1 MGVGVGGCGGGGG
14 SGLGESLAVLVMQK
28 HSILSGAC
36 PPSTGAGFSVSSQ
49 ENLDPPLVEDSRQKE
64 ACCFSVE
71 RGLDP
76 PIQTIDQ

>member
-1 MGVGVGGCGGGGG
+1 MVPFLISYHIYPGPATCPYCKQPHA
-14 SGLGESLAVLVMQK
+14 GESERLTYYSL
-28 HSILSGAC
+28 
-36 PPSTGAGFSVSSQ
+36 AGFSVSSQ